1 MSGWSYACRIRPA
14 AAGLQPAAAIPRGSH
29 AFQTKWFFSE
39 VRTRILQA
47 AGFNVWL
54 CAQRPRMRYDLS
66 MIREGR
72 SPQGTNLTREIS
84 PNRFNLQKEHDNSF
98 KEHVRPTSQRM
109 LV

>member
-1 MSGWSYACRIRPA
+1 
-14 AAGLQPAAAIPRGSH
+14 
-29 AFQTKWFFSE
+29 
-39 VRTRILQA
+39 
-47 AGFNVWL
+47 
-54 CAQRPRMRYDLS
+54 MRYDLS